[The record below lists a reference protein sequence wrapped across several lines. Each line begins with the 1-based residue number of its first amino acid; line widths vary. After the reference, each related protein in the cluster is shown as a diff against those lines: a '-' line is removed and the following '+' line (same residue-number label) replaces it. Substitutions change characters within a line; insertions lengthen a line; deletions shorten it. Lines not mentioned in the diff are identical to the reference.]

1 MASYRGKRVLKR
13 RRLTPLAA
21 AALLMVLFMSV
32 GGTLAWLTAHTSAIT
47 NTFTVATPGVKI
59 EEGFDKQTKSNVQVK
74 NTGEVEAYIRVA
86 LVPTWDRTKTAMRW
100 PNRPVWTIYP
110 SLGAIPGKWLKGTD
124 GYWYYKEPVAPGY
137 STEVLLEKATVTT
150 ENGYHMNLQVMAD
163 SIQADPTRA
172 VTAMWGTAK
181 GGAVT
186 GVDGTT
192 LQIQQP

>member
-47 NTFTVATPGVKI
+47 NTFTVATPGVEIK
-59 EEGFDKQTKSNVQVK
+59 EGFDKQTKSNVQVK

-86 LVPTWDRTKTAMRW
+86 LVPTWEDENGNAVAE
-100 PNRPVWTIYP
+100 PA
-110 SLGAIPGKWLKGTD
+110 SLDDLSITWGNSGKWRKGSD
-124 GYWYYKEPVAPGY
+124 GYYYYQTPVAPGDR
-137 STEVLLEKATVTT
+137 TAVLLENATVTT

-172 VTAMWGTAK
+172 VTAMWGTDK

-186 GVDGTT
+186 GVDGTA
-192 LQIQQP
+192 LRIQQP

>member
-1 MASYRGKRVLKR
+1 MKR

-47 NTFTVATPGVKI
+47 NTFTVATPGVEIK
-59 EEGFDKQTKSNVQVK
+59 EGFDKQTKSTVQVK
-74 NTGEVEAYIRVA
+74 NTGEVEADIRVA
-86 LVPTWDRTKTAMRW
+86 LIPTWTSDAEGKNPVGEPASLEDLNIEGPFPGEGWRKGSDGYYYYQTPVVPGDRTA
-100 PNRPVWTIYP
+100 
-110 SLGAIPGKWLKGTD
+110 
-124 GYWYYKEPVAPGY
+124 
-137 STEVLLEKATVTT
+137 VLLENATVTT

-172 VTAMWGTAK
+172 VTAMWGTDK

-186 GVDGTT
+186 GVDGTA
-192 LQIQQP
+192 LRIQQP

>member
-21 AALLMVLFMSV
+21 AALLMVLVMSV

-47 NTFTVATPGVKI
+47 NTFTVATPGVEI

-86 LVPTWDRTKTAMRW
+86 LVPTWEDENGNAVAE
-100 PNRPVWTIYP
+100 PA
-110 SLGAIPGKWLKGTD
+110 SLDDLSITWGNSGKWLKGTD

>member
-1 MASYRGKRVLKR
+1 
-13 RRLTPLAA
+13 
-21 AALLMVLFMSV
+21 MVLFMSV

-86 LVPTWDRTKTAMRW
+86 LVPTWEDENGNAVAE
-100 PNRPVWTIYP
+100 PA
-110 SLGAIPGKWLKGTD
+110 SLDDLSITWGNSGKWLKGTD
-124 GYWYYKEPVAPGY
+124 GYWYYKEPVAPGGR
-137 STEVLLEKATVTT
+137 TAVLLEKATVTT
-150 ENGYHMNLQVMAD
+150 ENGYQMNLQVMAD

-172 VTAMWGTAK
+172 VTAMWGKDK

-186 GVDGTT
+186 GVDGTM
-192 LQIQQP
+192 LLIQQP

>member
-59 EEGFDKQTKSNVQVK
+59 EEGFDKQTKSNVRVK

-86 LVPTWDRTKTAMRW
+86 LVPTWEDENGNAVAE
-100 PNRPVWTIYP
+100 PA
-110 SLGAIPGKWLKGTD
+110 SLDDLSITWGNSGKWLKGTD
-124 GYWYYKEPVAPGY
+124 GYWYYKEPVAPGGR
-137 STEVLLEKATVTT
+137 TAVLLEKATVTT
-150 ENGYHMNLQVMAD
+150 ENGYQMNLQVMAD

-172 VTAMWGTAK
+172 VTAMWGKDK

-186 GVDGTT
+186 GVDGTM
-192 LQIQQP
+192 LLIQQP